1 MVDFALAQS
10 ALQHGMDTFEA
21 DAVVIGAGA
30 VGLSCARALALK
42 GREVL
47 VLEAG
52 GAIATETSSRNSEV
66 IHAGLYYATGSLKAR
81 LCVEGRRKLYAYCAT
96 HGVEAHRCG
105 KLVVAVDDH
114 EAAATPALL
123 KRALDNGVEDIRLVD
138 GAEARRLEPALSPDV
153 RVAIHSETSGLFDS
167 HGYFLAL
174 QGEFEDRGGALAF
187 NAPVVRGEVLKDGIE
202 IETGGDAPARIKART
217 VVNAAGHHA
226 LRVARLVAGGP
237 QHAGLSMQWVKG
249 SYFVASGRAAFARL
263 IYPMHNQATQ
273 GLHLAIDLGGRT
285 RLGPDAEWLADGAG
299 PPFDYEVNP
308 ARAEHFYREVRRYWP
323 GLKDGALSADYSGVR
338 PKIVGKG
345 QPSADFLIDGPD
357 SHGVAGL
364 VNLIGIESPGLTSS
378 LAIGEMVAGLV

>member
-1 MVDFALAQS
+1 
-10 ALQHGMDTFEA
+10 MDTFEA
-21 DAVVIGAGA
+21 DAVVIGAGG
-30 VGLSCARALALK
+30 VGLACARALALK
-42 GREVL
+42 GRDVL
-47 VLEAG
+47 VLEAAS
-52 GAIATETSSRNSEV
+52 AIATETSSRNSEV

-81 LCVEGRRKLYAYCAT
+81 LCVEGRRKLYDYCAA

-123 KRALDNGVEDIRLVD
+123 KRALDNGVEGCRLVD

-187 NAPVVRGEVLKDGIE
+187 NSPAVRGEVTKDGIE
-202 IETGGDAPARIKART
+202 IETGGDSPARIKART
-217 VVNAAGHHA
+217 VINAAGHYA
-226 LRVARLVAGGP
+226 LPVSRLIAGGP
-237 QHAGLSMQWVKG
+237 QYEGLTMHWVKG
-249 SYFVASGRAAFARL
+249 SYFIASGRAAFARL

-299 PPFDYEVNP
+299 PPFDYEVDP

-323 GLKDGALSADYSGVR
+323 GLKDGALAPDYSGVR
-338 PKIVGKG
+338 PKIVARGE
-345 QPSADFLIDGPD
+345 PSADFLIDGPD
-357 SHGVAGL
+357 RHGVAGL

-378 LAIGEMVAGLV
+378 LAIGEMAADMVQQR

>member
-1 MVDFALAQS
+1 
-10 ALQHGMDTFEA
+10 MDTFEA

-47 VLEAG
+47 VLEAAS
-52 GAIATETSSRNSEV
+52 AIATETSSRNSEV
-66 IHAGLYYATGSLKAR
+66 IHAGLYYPTGSLKAR
-81 LCVEGRRKLYAYCAT
+81 LCVEGRRKLYQYCAA

-105 KLVVAVDDH
+105 KLVVAVDDG

-123 KRALDNGVEDIRLVD
+123 QRALANGVEETRLID
-138 GAEARRLEPALSPDV
+138 GAEARRLEPALNPDV
-153 RVAIHSETSGLFDS
+153 RVAIHTEVSGLFDS

-174 QGEFEDRGGALAF
+174 QGEFEDRGGSLVLDT
-187 NAPVVRGEVLKDGIE
+187 PVVRGAVTKDGIE
-202 IETGGDAPARIKART
+202 IETGGATPSRIKART
-217 VVNAAGHHA
+217 VVNSAGHYA
-226 LRVARLVAGGP
+226 LPVARSIEGGP
-237 QHAGLSMQWVKG
+237 RYNGVRMHWVKG

-263 IYPMHNQATQ
+263 IYPMHNTTTQ

-285 RLGPDAEWLADGAG
+285 RLGPDAEWLPEGSK
-299 PPFDYEVNP
+299 PPFDYEVDP
-308 ARAEHFYREVRRYWP
+308 ARVEHFYREVRRYWP
-323 GLKDGALSADYSGVR
+323 GLKDGALSPDYSGVR

-345 QPSADFLIDGPD
+345 QPSADFLIDGPAE
-357 SHGVAGL
+357 HGVAGL

>member
-1 MVDFALAQS
+1 
-10 ALQHGMDTFEA
+10 MDTFEA

-47 VLEAG
+47 VLEAAS
-52 GAIATETSSRNSEV
+52 AIATETSSRNSEV

-81 LCVEGRRKLYAYCAT
+81 LCVEGRRKLYEYCAR

-105 KLVVAVDDH
+105 KLVVAVDDA

-123 KRALDNGVEDIRLVD
+123 KRALENGVEGCRLVD
-138 GAEARRLEPALSPDV
+138 GAEARRLEPALSPEV

-187 NAPVVRGEVLKDGIE
+187 DAPVVRGAVTRQGIE
-202 IETGGDAPARIKART
+202 IETGGPSPSRIKART
-217 VVNAAGHHA
+217 VVNAAGHYA
-226 LRVARLVAGGP
+226 LPVARSIAGGP
-237 QHAGLSMQWVKG
+237 RYDGLSMHWVKG

-263 IYPMHNQATQ
+263 IYPMHNSATQ

-285 RLGPDAEWLADGAG
+285 RLGPDAEWLADDAG
-299 PPFDYEVNP
+299 PPFDYEVDP

-323 GLKDGALSADYSGVR
+323 GLKDGALSPDYSGVR
-338 PKIVGKG
+338 PKIVTKG
-345 QPSADFLIDGPD
+345 QPSADFVIDGPER
-357 SHGVAGL
+357 HGVAGL
-364 VNLIGIESPGLTSS
+364 VNLIAIESPGLTSS
-378 LAIGEMVAGLV
+378 LAIGELVADMSA

>member
-1 MVDFALAQS
+1 
-10 ALQHGMDTFEA
+10 MDTFEA

-30 VGLSCARALALK
+30 VGLACARALALK
-42 GREVL
+42 GRDVL
-47 VLEAG
+47 VLEAAS
-52 GAIATETSSRNSEV
+52 AIATETSSRNSEV

-81 LCVEGRRKLYAYCAT
+81 LCVEGRRKLYDYCAA

-123 KRALDNGVEDIRLVD
+123 KRALDNGVEGCRLVD

-174 QGEFEDRGGALAF
+174 QGEFEDRGGALAL
-187 NAPVVRGEVLKDGIE
+187 NSPAVRGEVTKDGID
-202 IETGGDAPARIKART
+202 IETGGDSPARIKART
-217 VVNAAGHHA
+217 VINAAGHSA
-226 LRVARLVAGGP
+226 LPVSRLIAGGP
-237 QHAGLSMQWVKG
+237 QYDGLTMHWVKG
-249 SYFVASGRAAFARL
+249 SYFIASGRAAFARL

-299 PPFDYEVNP
+299 PPFDYEVDP

-323 GLKDGALSADYSGVR
+323 GLKDGALTPDYSGVR
-338 PKIVGKG
+338 PKIVARGE
-345 QPSADFLIDGPD
+345 PSADFLIDGPD
-357 SHGVAGL
+357 RHGVPGL
-364 VNLIGIESPGLTSS
+364 VNLVGIESPGLTSS
-378 LAIGEMVAGLV
+378 LAIGEMAADMVRQR

>member
-1 MVDFALAQS
+1 
-10 ALQHGMDTFEA
+10 MDTFEA

-47 VLEAG
+47 VLEAAS
-52 GAIATETSSRNSEV
+52 AIATETSSRNSEV
-66 IHAGLYYATGSLKAR
+66 IHAGLYYPTGSLKAR
-81 LCVEGRRKLYAYCAT
+81 LCVEGRRKLYQYCAS

-105 KLVVAVDDH
+105 KLVVAVDDG

-123 KRALDNGVEDIRLVD
+123 QRALANGVEETRLID
-138 GAEARRLEPALSPDV
+138 GAEARRLEPALNPDV
-153 RVAIHSETSGLFDS
+153 RVAIHTEVSGLFDS

-174 QGEFEDRGGALAF
+174 QGEFEDRGGSLVLDT
-187 NAPVVRGEVLKDGIE
+187 PVVRGAVTKDGIE
-202 IETGGDAPARIKART
+202 IDTGGATPSRIKART
-217 VVNAAGHHA
+217 VVNSAGHYA
-226 LRVARLVAGGP
+226 LPVARSIEGGP
-237 QHAGLSMQWVKG
+237 RYNGVRMHWVKG

-263 IYPMHNQATQ
+263 IYPMHNTTTQ

-285 RLGPDAEWLADGAG
+285 RLGPDAEWLPEGSK
-299 PPFDYEVNP
+299 PPFDYEVDP
-308 ARAEHFYREVRRYWP
+308 ARVEHFYREVRRYWP
-323 GLKDGALSADYSGVR
+323 GLKDGALSPDYSGVR

-345 QPSADFLIDGPD
+345 QPSADFLIEGPAE
-357 SHGVAGL
+357 HGVAGL

>member
-1 MVDFALAQS
+1 
-10 ALQHGMDTFEA
+10 MDTFEA
-21 DAVVIGAGA
+21 DSVVIGAGA

-42 GREVL
+42 GRDVL
-47 VLEAG
+47 VLEATR
-52 GAIATETSSRNSEV
+52 AIATETSSRNSEV

-81 LCVEGRRKLYAYCAT
+81 LCVEGRRKLYAYCAA
-96 HGVEAHRCG
+96 HGVEAHQCG

-123 KRALDNGVEDIRLVD
+123 QRALDNGVEGCRLVD
-138 GAEARRLEPALSPDV
+138 GAEARRLEPALSPEV

-187 NAPVVRGEVLKDGIE
+187 NSPALRGEVLKDGIE
-202 IETGGDAPARIKART
+202 IETGGASPARIKTRS
-217 VVNAAGHHA
+217 VINAAGHNA
-226 LRVARLVAGGP
+226 LRVSRLIAGGP
-237 QHAGLSMQWVKG
+237 QYAGLGMHWVKG

-299 PPFDYEVNP
+299 PPFDYEVDP
-308 ARAEHFYREVRRYWP
+308 ARADHFYREVRRYWP
-323 GLKDGALSADYSGVR
+323 GLKDGALTPDYSGVR
-338 PKIVGKG
+338 PKIVARGE
-345 QPSADFLIDGPD
+345 PSADFLIDGPD
-357 SHGVAGL
+357 RHGVPGL

-378 LAIGEMVAGLV
+378 LAIGEMAAGMV

>member
-1 MVDFALAQS
+1 
-10 ALQHGMDTFEA
+10 MDTFEA

-47 VLEAG
+47 VLEAAS
-52 GAIATETSSRNSEV
+52 AIATETSSRNSEV

-81 LCVEGRRKLYAYCAT
+81 LCVEGRRKLYDYCAR

-105 KLVVAVDDH
+105 KLVVAVDDE

-123 KRALDNGVEDIRLVD
+123 KRALENGVEGCRLVD
-138 GAEARRLEPALSPDV
+138 GAEARRLEPALSPEV

-187 NAPVVRGEVLKDGIE
+187 DAPVVRGAVTKQGIE
-202 IETGGDAPARIKART
+202 IETGGPSPSRILART
-217 VVNAAGHHA
+217 VVNAAGHYA
-226 LRVARLVAGGP
+226 LSVARSIEGGP
-237 QHAGLSMQWVKG
+237 RYDGLRMHWVKG

-263 IYPMHNQATQ
+263 IYPMHNSATQ

-285 RLGPDAEWLADGAG
+285 RLGPDAEWLADDAG
-299 PPFDYEVNP
+299 PPFDYEVDP

-323 GLKDGALSADYSGVR
+323 GLKDGALSPDYSGVR
-338 PKIVGKG
+338 PKIVTKG
-345 QPSADFLIDGPD
+345 QPSADFVIDGPQ

-364 VNLIGIESPGLTSS
+364 INLIAIESPGLTSS
-378 LAIGEMVAGLV
+378 LAIGELVADMSV

>member
-1 MVDFALAQS
+1 
-10 ALQHGMDTFEA
+10 MDTFDA

-30 VGLSCARALALK
+30 VGLSCARALSLT

-47 VLEAG
+47 VLEAAS
-52 GAIATETSSRNSEV
+52 AIATETSSRNSEV
-66 IHAGLYYATGSLKAR
+66 IHAGLYYTTGSLKAR
-81 LCVEGRRKLYAYCAT
+81 LCVEGRRKLYDYCAA

-105 KLVVAVDDH
+105 KLVVAVDEH

-123 KRALDNGVEDIRLVD
+123 KRALDNGVEGCRLVD

-187 NAPVVRGEVLKDGIE
+187 NSPVVRGEVLKDGIA

-217 VVNAAGHHA
+217 VINAAGHQA
-226 LRVARLVAGGP
+226 LSVARSIAGGP
-237 QHAGLSMQWVKG
+237 AYAGLAMHWVKG
-249 SYFVASGRAAFARL
+249 SYFIASGRAAFARL

-285 RLGPDAEWLADGAG
+285 RLGPDAEWLVDGAG
-299 PPFDYEVNP
+299 PPFDYEVDP

-323 GLKDGALSADYSGVR
+323 GLKDGALTPDYSGVR
-338 PKIVGKG
+338 PKIVARGA
-345 QPSADFLIDGPD
+345 PSADFLIDGPD

-378 LAIGEMVAGLV
+378 LAIGELVAGQF

>member
-1 MVDFALAQS
+1 
-10 ALQHGMDTFEA
+10 MDTFEA

-47 VLEAG
+47 VLEAAS
-52 GAIATETSSRNSEV
+52 AIATETSSRNSEV

-81 LCVEGRRKLYAYCAT
+81 LCVEGRRKLYDYCAR

-105 KLVVAVDDH
+105 KLVVAVDDE

-123 KRALDNGVEDIRLVD
+123 KRALENGVEGCRLVD
-138 GAEARRLEPALSPDV
+138 GAEARRLEPALSPEV

-187 NAPVVRGEVLKDGIE
+187 DAPVVRGAVRKQGIE
-202 IETGGDAPARIKART
+202 IETGGPSPSRIMART
-217 VVNAAGHHA
+217 VVNAAGHYA
-226 LRVARLVAGGP
+226 LSVARGIEGGP
-237 QHAGLSMQWVKG
+237 RYDRLRMHWVKG

-263 IYPMHNQATQ
+263 IYPMHNSATQ

-285 RLGPDAEWLADGAG
+285 RLGPDAEWLADDAG
-299 PPFDYEVNP
+299 PPFDYEVDP

-323 GLKDGALSADYSGVR
+323 GLKDGALSPDYSGVR
-338 PKIVGKG
+338 PKIVTRG
-345 QPSADFLIDGPD
+345 QPSADFVIDGPQ

-364 VNLIGIESPGLTSS
+364 INLIAIESPGLTSS
-378 LAIGEMVAGLV
+378 LAIGELVADMSV

>member
-1 MVDFALAQS
+1 
-10 ALQHGMDTFEA
+10 MDTFEA
-21 DAVVIGAGA
+21 DSVVIGAGA

-42 GREVL
+42 GRDVL
-47 VLEAG
+47 VLEATR
-52 GAIATETSSRNSEV
+52 AIATETSSRNSEV

-81 LCVEGRRKLYAYCAT
+81 LCVEGRRKLYAYCAA
-96 HGVEAHRCG
+96 HGVEAHQCG

-123 KRALDNGVEDIRLVD
+123 QRALDNGVEGCRLVD
-138 GAEARRLEPALSPDV
+138 GAEARRLEPALSPEV

-187 NAPVVRGEVLKDGIE
+187 NSPALRGEVLKDGIE
-202 IETGGDAPARIKART
+202 IETGGDSPARIKTRS
-217 VVNAAGHHA
+217 VINAAGHNA
-226 LRVARLVAGGP
+226 LRVSRLIAGGP
-237 QHAGLSMQWVKG
+237 QYAGLGMHWVKG

-299 PPFDYEVNP
+299 PPFDYEVDP
-308 ARAEHFYREVRRYWP
+308 ARADHFYREVRRYWP
-323 GLKDGALSADYSGVR
+323 GLKDGALTPDYSGVR
-338 PKIVGKG
+338 PKIVARGE
-345 QPSADFLIDGPD
+345 PSADFLIDGPD
-357 SHGVAGL
+357 RHGVRGL

-378 LAIGEMVAGLV
+378 LAIGEMAAGMV

>member
-1 MVDFALAQS
+1 
-10 ALQHGMDTFEA
+10 MDTFEA

-30 VGLSCARALALK
+30 VGLACARALALK
-42 GREVL
+42 GRDVL
-47 VLEAG
+47 VLEAAS
-52 GAIATETSSRNSEV
+52 AIATETSSRNSEV

-81 LCVEGRRKLYAYCAT
+81 LCVEGRRKLYDYCAA

-123 KRALDNGVEDIRLVD
+123 KRALDNGVEGCRLVD

-187 NAPVVRGEVLKDGIE
+187 NSPAVRGEVTKDGIE
-202 IETGGDAPARIKART
+202 IETGGDSPTRIKART
-217 VVNAAGHHA
+217 VINAAGHYA
-226 LRVARLVAGGP
+226 LPVSRLIAGGP
-237 QHAGLSMQWVKG
+237 QYEGLTMHWVKG
-249 SYFVASGRAAFARL
+249 SYFIASGRAAFARL

-299 PPFDYEVNP
+299 PPFDYEVDP

-323 GLKDGALSADYSGVR
+323 GLKDGALTPDYSGVR
-338 PKIVGKG
+338 PKIVARGE
-345 QPSADFLIDGPD
+345 PSADFLIDGPD
-357 SHGVAGL
+357 RHGVAGR

-378 LAIGEMVAGLV
+378 LAIGEMAADIVQQL

>member
-1 MVDFALAQS
+1 ME
-10 ALQHGMDTFEA
+10 TFEA

-47 VLEAG
+47 VLEQA

-66 IHAGLYYATGSLKAR
+66 IHAGLYYTTGSLKAR
-81 LCVEGRRKLYAYCAT
+81 LCVEGRRKLYEYCTA

-105 KLVVAVDDH
+105 KLVVAVDDE

-123 KRALDNGVEDIRLVD
+123 KRALENGVEGCRLID
-138 GAEARRLEPALSPDV
+138 GAEARRLEPALSTEI

-167 HGYFLAL
+167 HAYFLAL

-187 NAPVVRGEVLKDGIE
+187 DAPVKRGRVTKQGIE
-202 IETGGDAPARIKART
+202 IETGGASPSRITART
-217 VVNAAGHHA
+217 VVNAAGHRA
-226 LRVARLVAGGP
+226 LPVARGIEGGP
-237 QHAGLSMQWVKG
+237 SYDGVTMHWVKG
-249 SYFVASGRAAFARL
+249 SYFIASGRAAFARL
-263 IYPMHNQATQ
+263 IYPMHNSTTQ

-285 RLGPDAEWLADGAG
+285 RLGPDAEWLDDDAG
-299 PPFDYEVNP
+299 PPFDYEVDP
-308 ARAEHFYREVRRYWP
+308 ARAVHFYHEVRRYWP
-323 GLKDGALSADYSGVR
+323 GLKDGALQPDYSGVR

-345 QPSADFLIDGPD
+345 QPSADFLIDGPER
-357 SHGVAGL
+357 HGVAGL

-378 LAIGEMVAGLV
+378 LAIGEMVAGLF

>member
-1 MVDFALAQS
+1 
-10 ALQHGMDTFEA
+10 MDTFDA

-30 VGLSCARALALK
+30 VGLACARALALK

-47 VLEAG
+47 VLEAA

-66 IHAGLYYATGSLKAR
+66 IHAGIYYATGSLKAR
-81 LCVEGRRKLYAYCAT
+81 LCVEGRRKLYQYCAE

-105 KLVVAVDDH
+105 KLVVAVDDA

-167 HGYFLAL
+167 HAYFLAL
-174 QGEFEDRGGALAF
+174 QGEFEDRGGVLAL
-187 NAPVVRGEVLKDGIE
+187 NAPVARGEVLKHGVA
-202 IETGGDAPARIKART
+202 IETGGDNPSRIRARSVI
-217 VVNAAGHHA
+217 NAAGHHA
-226 LRVARLVAGGP
+226 LPVARAIAGGP
-237 QHAGLSMQWVKG
+237 VYPGMKMRWVKG
-249 SYFVASGRAAFARL
+249 SYFTASGRAAFARL
-263 IYPMHNQATQ
+263 IYPMHNSTTQ

-285 RLGPDAEWLADGAG
+285 RLGPDAEWLPEDAG
-299 PPFDYEVNP
+299 PPFDYEVDP
-308 ARAEHFYREVRRYWP
+308 ARAAHFYREVRRYWP
-323 GLKDGALSADYSGVR
+323 GLRDGALQPDYSGVR

-345 QPSADFLIDGPD
+345 EPSADFLIDGPER
-357 SHGVAGL
+357 HGVSGL

>member
-1 MVDFALAQS
+1 
-10 ALQHGMDTFEA
+10 MDTFEA

-30 VGLSCARALALK
+30 VGLACARALALK

-47 VLEAG
+47 LLESA

-66 IHAGLYYATGSLKAR
+66 IHAGLYYTPGSLKAR
-81 LCVEGRRKLYAYCAT
+81 LCVEGRRKLYAYCAA

-123 KRALDNGVEDIRLVD
+123 KRALDNGVEGCRLVD

-174 QGEFEDRGGALAF
+174 QGEVEDRGGALAF
-187 NAPVVRGEVLKDGIE
+187 NAPVVRGEVAKGGVT
-202 IETGGDAPARIKART
+202 IETGGDAPARITART

-226 LRVARLVAGGP
+226 LRVARMIGGGP
-237 QHAGLSMQWVKG
+237 AYAGLLMHWVKG

-285 RLGPDAEWLADGAG
+285 RLGPDAEWLPDNAA
-299 PPFDYEVNP
+299 PPFDYEVDA
-308 ARAEHFYREVRRYWP
+308 ARAAHFYTEVRRYWP
-323 GLKDGALSADYSGVR
+323 GLKDGALSPDYSGVR
-338 PKIVGKG
+338 PKIVAKG
-345 QPSADFLIDGPD
+345 QPSADFMIDGPE
-357 SHGVAGL
+357 SHGVSGL

-378 LAIGEMVAGLV
+378 LAIGEWVAGLL